1 MRCLSVRLTCAAL
14 GTQTSVADAGSWVSI
29 IFGNVLEHPKPVSE
43 KWEEATHKLKRELWG
58 RNVEQHEPDAL
69 QHDLLLQRCIL
80 CKGCSLVQQLDSG
93 VRLMPN
99 ASLLDCRINVAGQN
113 S

>member
-1 MRCLSVRLTCAAL
+1 MRSLSARLTCAAL
-14 GTQTSVADAGSWVSI
+14 VTQTSLTDADSI

-69 QHDLLLQRCIL
+69 QHDLLLQGCIL
-80 CKGCSLVQQLDSG
+80 CKGCSLVQQLDGG
-93 VRLMPN
+93 VRLMAN
-99 ASLLDCRINVAGQN
+99 ARLLDCRIDIAGQN